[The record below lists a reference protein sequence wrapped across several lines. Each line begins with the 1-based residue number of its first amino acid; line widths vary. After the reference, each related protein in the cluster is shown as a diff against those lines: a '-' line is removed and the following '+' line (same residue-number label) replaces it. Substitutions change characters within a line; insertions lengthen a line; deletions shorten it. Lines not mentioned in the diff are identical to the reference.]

1 MSPAPRWWG
10 PAASWRAT
18 APRRFP
24 PPIMFRRPPKR
35 LERRVRS
42 DPIDRGACA
51 RQAGE
56 WVNQRAVW
64 EAHEALEQIWRS
76 VADEGEAKVLQGLI
90 QAAAALFHR
99 ERGNAHGVRVV
110 GEAALEKLA
119 GPQHQAVEFETE
131 RLRADLALALRQAG
145 PAPQ

>member
-1 MSPAPRWWG
+1 
-10 PAASWRAT
+10 
-18 APRRFP
+18 
-24 PPIMFRRPPKR
+24 MFRRPPKR

-42 DPIDRGACA
+42 DPIDRVACA
-51 RQAGE
+51 RQAVE
-56 WVNQRAVW
+56 WFNQGAFW

-110 GEAALEKLA
+110 GEAALDKLA
-119 GPQHQAVEFETE
+119 GPQHPAVEFDTE
-131 RLRADLALALRQAG
+131 RLHTELVRALQREGRAPRLRLRH
-145 PAPQ
+145 